1 MIRTVKDVFDLFKIK
16 KYKSLDDVN
25 GHSFRV
31 SVVSFKHILN
41 KIHHINLVPLLISLN
56 KLIISS
62 VFVITF
68 KRKKFHQCFK

>member
-41 KIHHINLVPLLISLN
+41 KIHHINLVPFDIFEQVNNIKCLCDY
-56 KLIISS
+56 
-62 VFVITF
+62 F
-68 KRKKFHQCFK
+68 